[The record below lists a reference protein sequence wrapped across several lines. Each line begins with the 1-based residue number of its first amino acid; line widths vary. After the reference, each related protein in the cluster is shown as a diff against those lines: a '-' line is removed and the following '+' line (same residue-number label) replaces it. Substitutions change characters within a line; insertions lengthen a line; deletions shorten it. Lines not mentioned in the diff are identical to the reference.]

1 MANHYLNTSQKS
13 NDLMNLRCARA
24 VIDVGVTGTLAGGDI
39 VYTGVRIP
47 DGSVITRC
55 WYFVNTTLTGGG
67 TDAATPK
74 LGLVSDDDEFVA
86 AIAISDASN
95 VWDAGSHGT
104 LVGFGGV
111 ESGDN
116 AETALEAIQQK
127 RATLAVTTANVE
139 LLLTEG
145 GERTFVVGKL
155 DLYVEYVLT
164 GDLS

>member
-1 MANHYLNTSQKS
+1 MANHYLNTDQKS
-13 NDLMNLRCARA
+13 NDLMNFRCAKA
-24 VIDVGVTGTLAGGDI
+24 VIDVGTTGTLASSDI

-116 AETALEAIQQK
+116 AETAIENA
-127 RATLAVTTANVE
+127 ASGSA
-139 LLLTEG
+139 
-145 GERTFVVGKL
+145 TFVHCTTDDEIIFTKGTNTITAGKL
-155 DLYVEYVLT
+155 TVFVEYYAS